1 MRKPIGFLVLCPMET
16 RIYHAPDAV
25 SGVPPTA
32 SAQKNA
38 KSTSTNPSV
47 AAKSVAKTLGITT
60 KMIGLLWF

>member
-1 MRKPIGFLVLCPMET
+1 MNSREKMRKPIGFLILCPMET

-47 AAKSVAKTLGITT
+47 ASQNQWQKPWELRPK
-60 KMIGLLWF
+60 

>member
-1 MRKPIGFLVLCPMET
+1 MRNPIGFLVLCRMET
-16 RIYHAPDAV
+16 HIYHAPDAV

-38 KSTSTNPSV
+38 KSTSTNPS
-47 AAKSVAKTLGITT
+47 APKSVAKTLGITT